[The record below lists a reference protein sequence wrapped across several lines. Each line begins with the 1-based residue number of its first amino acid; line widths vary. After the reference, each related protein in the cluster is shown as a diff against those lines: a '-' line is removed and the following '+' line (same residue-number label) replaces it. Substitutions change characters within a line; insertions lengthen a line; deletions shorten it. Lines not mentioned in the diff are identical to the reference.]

1 MTGNAFGA
9 GGGEM
14 VGNEVSE
21 QLALGGWCPLH
32 SLAGEDIEP
41 NPLMPLLATTL
52 DLLVHL
58 GHSLISSSST

>member
-1 MTGNAFGA
+1 MAGNAFGA

-21 QLALGGWCPLH
+21 GGWCPLH

-41 NPLMPLLATTL
+41 NPLMPLLAMTL

-58 GHSLISSSST
+58 GHSLISSSYT